1 MGKKYSKKY
10 NNSNIHTSI
19 YGNGLPSFGAKIS
32 HNGGVAYI
40 SPQLNVQHVKN
51 VLISTGYTGSFS
63 SNPNAA
69 NYHITHGTIISASY
83 SSGVT
88 TTWQF

>member
-1 MGKKYSKKY
+1 MGKKYSKRS
-10 NNSNIHTSI
+10 NNNNIHTSI
-19 YGNGLPSFGAKIS
+19 YGNGLPSFGARIS
-32 HNGGVAYI
+32 HAGGVAYI

-51 VLISTGYTGSFS
+51 VLKSTGYTGKFS
-63 SNPNAA
+63 NNPNVA
-69 NYHITHGTIISASY
+69 NYLIYPGTIISASY

>member
-10 NNSNIHTSI
+10 NNNNIHTSI

-40 SPQLNVQHVKN
+40 SPQLNIQHVKN
-51 VLISTGYTGSFS
+51 VLVSTGYTGQFC

-69 NYHITHGTIISASY
+69 NYKIVPGTTITAKY
-83 SSGVT
+83 SNGIH